1 MRDEEATQK
10 PVQVDDY
17 GLEPD
22 FDVLE
27 EEDREVSTIIALA
40 VFWTTALT
48 RVAQNEDEEVGREF
62 EAQISKMRNDL
73 ERLAPNMKAV
83 ERLDEVERELD
94 DAEREAEETRKESKR
109 AKDDFQAIKKKR

>member
-1 MRDEEATQK
+1 M
-10 PVQVDDY
+10 
-17 GLEPD
+17 
-22 FDVLE
+22 
-27 EEDREVSTIIALA
+27 
-40 VFWTTALT
+40 TALT
-48 RVAQNEDEEVGREF
+48 RIAQNEDEEVGREF